1 MNIKKAFIPL
11 LLVPASGAMAE
22 HTPTHQLDEMIITT
36 AHKSF
41 PNTTKASPSIKIT
54 REDLAKQN
62 TVSADDVLRGAPGV
76 HTRRRFIGD
85 TNAILSIRGSN
96 MYQSGQQNVYVDGIP
111 IHNHVQSR
119 WDGAPKWNTI
129 VPNSVDSTTVFY
141 GPYSAEYIGG
151 LGGTVEMRTALP
163 DDFEMS
169 MEAMGIIHD
178 ANTYGV
184 EEILTGHKEYISA
197 GNRFGDFSILG
208 FYNHIENEGAWQQLD
223 EDTAVT
229 SADGT
234 SRTGAQVNVDE
245 TGKAVV
251 LGGDNGIQNVISD
264 LYEIKVGY
272 DLTPDL
278 RALFTLAFEDGEK
291 ESQGRTWLKDSSGNP
306 YWGDGSTEAN
316 MNGTNWTPNKKKY
329 GKYKLGGSETITQTM
344 MYGFNLSG
352 KLTEDWDI
360 DTTASFYDNFKNLNV
375 VNNFSR
381 NDPAYKTDKSGF
393 ITERTVW
400 WADYSLKLATQNFLG
415 NDDIGFMAG
424 YQFNHSFLD
433 KDEWKS
439 SNTELLE
446 KTTKRGSNSNG
457 GSTQTNSAFMQSDW
471 EFATGWN
478 LLVGARYDHWQSLR
492 GNSADDTPI
501 KDTQK
506 GRVSPKASLS
516 FTPAE
521 DWRLRYSFSKAHRFP
536 TAEELFLTADSAS
549 GTTVANP
556 NLKPES
562 GLFHDF
568 YVQHELDNG
577 YARVSFFYNEMTNEI
592 MYGSERDEAA
602 NTSANTMRNW
612 DQTETIGADF
622 IYAQDYL
629 FDLPVGF
636 NLNGTW
642 LNKQVT
648 ANANDPTRVG
658 NEWIRTPRWRA
669 NATMTYHATPEWDNS
684 VMVQYRSKPNKED
697 DNSDTRTDR
706 VYGSTSEFTIV
717 NLTSN
722 YKLAVDDDK
731 TLKFSVGINNLLD
744 EEYYDNHAYPSRTY
758 FARIGLDI

>member
-11 LLVPASGAMAE
+11 LLVPVSGVMAD
-22 HTPTHQLDEMIITT
+22 HTPTHQLDEMVITT

-41 PNTTKASPSIKIT
+41 PNTTKATPSIKIT

-62 TVSADDVLRGAPGV
+62 AVSADDVLRGAPGV

-96 MYQSGQQNVYVDGIP
+96 MYQSGQNNVYVDGIP

-119 WDGAPKWNTI
+119 WDGAPKFNTI
-129 VPNSVDSTTVFY
+129 APNSVDSTTVFY
-141 GPYSAEYIGG
+141 GPYSAEFMGG

-169 MEAMGIIHD
+169 MEAMGFIHES
-178 ANTYGV
+178 NLYGI

-208 FYNHIENEGAWQQLD
+208 FYNHIENEGPWQQLD
-223 EDTAVT
+223 EIDY
-229 SADGT
+229 SSGT
-234 SRTGAQVNVDE
+234 SGDSVTGAQFNQDE
-245 TGKAVV
+245 TGTSVV

-272 DLTPDL
+272 DLTHDL

-291 ESQGRTWLKDSSGNP
+291 ESQSRTWLKDSSGNP
-306 YWGDGSTEAN
+306 YWGDGTTKAN
-316 MNGTNWTPNKKKY
+316 LNGNEWTPNKKSW
-329 GKYKLGGSETITQTM
+329 GKYKLGGSATETKTL

-360 DTTASFYDNFKNLNV
+360 DTTASFYDNFKNQQV
-375 VNNFSR
+375 INNFSR
-381 NDPAYKTDKSGF
+381 NDPAYKTDKSG
-393 ITERTVW
+393 IIQDREVW

-433 KDEWKS
+433 KDEWTS
-439 SNTELLE
+439 DNVELLE
-446 KTTKRGSNSNG
+446 KTSKSDKNSNG

-471 EFATGWN
+471 EFAMGWN
-478 LLVGARYDHWQSLR
+478 LLVGVRYDHWESLR
-492 GNSADDTPI
+492 GNS
-501 KDTQK
+501 KDSEAVEDINK

-536 TAEELFLTADSAS
+536 TAEELFMTADTAS
-549 GTTVANP
+549 GSVAASS
-556 NLKPES
+556 NLSPES

-592 MYGSERDEAA
+592 MYGTERQA
-602 NTSANTMRNW
+602 NNRTTNTMRNW
-612 DQTETIGADF
+612 DKTATIGADF
-622 IYAQDYL
+622 IYDQDYL

-642 LNKQVT
+642 LNKEVT
-648 ANANDPTRVG
+648 ANANDPTLVG
-658 NEWIRTPRWRA
+658 KEWIRTPRWRA

-684 VMVQYRSKPNKED
+684 VMVQYRSKPYKDNN
-697 DNSDTRTDR
+697 NSDTRSNR
-706 VYGSTSEFTIV
+706 VYGAMTEYTVV
-717 NLTSN
+717 NLNSN
-722 YKLAVDDDK
+722 YRLAVGDDK

-744 EEYYDNHAYPSRTY
+744 EEYYDHQAYPSRTY